1 MTILA
6 IDTSGQVA
14 TCALLVDEEIRGLYS
29 IQFKKT
35 HSETMLPMVEN
46 MMTMVGQKVE
56 DVDAVAVAAGP
67 GSFTGLRIGAALA
80 KGLCLAS
87 SKPLI
92 AVSTLEG
99 LTYRYYGE
107 SGIVVPI
114 MDARRDQ
121 VYTGIYRVNDK
132 LEVLLEPTA
141 MSITELIDKVNSY
154 EDNAIYLGDGIVRYR
169 NILDEHIRDNDR
181 IAPINNAYQ
190 SAAAL
195 ALRAKE
201 KFIADDFVDADT
213 FAPEYIRISQ
223 AERERKERLA
233 NQ

>member
-46 MMTMVGQKVE
+46 MMSMVGQKVE
-56 DVDAVAVAAGP
+56 DVDTVAVAAGP

-99 LTYRYYGE
+99 LAYRFYGE

-121 VYTGIYRVNDK
+121 VYTGIYKVNDK

-141 MSITELIDKVNSY
+141 MSITELIDKVNSF

-169 NILDEHIRDNDR
+169 SILDENIRECDR

-201 KFIADDFVDADT
+201 KFDDSDFVDADT

>member
-46 MMTMVGQKVE
+46 MMSMLGQKVE

-87 SKPLI
+87 AKPLI

-99 LTYRYYGE
+99 LAYRYCGE
-107 SGIVVPI
+107 KNIIVPI

-121 VYTGIYRVNDK
+121 VYTGIYKVGDK

-141 MSITELIDKVNSY
+141 MSITELIGKVNEL
-154 EDNAIYLGDGIVRYR
+154 EDDAVYLGDGIVRYR
-169 NILDEHIRDNDR
+169 GILEENMRSNDR

-201 KFIADDFVDADT
+201 KFDCGDFVDPDT